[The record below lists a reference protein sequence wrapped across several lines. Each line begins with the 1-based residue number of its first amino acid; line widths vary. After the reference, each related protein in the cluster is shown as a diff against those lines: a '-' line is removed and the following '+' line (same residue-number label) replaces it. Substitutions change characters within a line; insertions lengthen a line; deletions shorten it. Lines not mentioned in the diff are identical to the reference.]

1 MNALKHI
8 SIGNKMLIIIALM
21 LLPVGYLMN
30 QVIEFNEA
38 QIAFSAKELDGT
50 KLIVKMR
57 DVLAHAAHGRAMEVE
72 NKSNPYAKR
81 DEAVRE
87 FLAATTEELISKQTV
102 EDLTSEKNIEIFL
115 DKNVG
120 AIGEVADKSNLT
132 LDPDIDSFYIMDSVT
147 VKLPNAIMEASDIH
161 AILIE
166 AIRATSLSND
176 ARDELN
182 KKIQMVSMYNDG
194 LMVNRDKAFAGNAD
208 GSLKASLERKFSDV
222 DEKEKAFL
230 AIGEAIFKEGKVE
243 GFTEEQVDAA
253 FEAFLSANTSL
264 WEVASSELSRLLDKR
279 IEGFHHKEF
288 IAVEIALGLIV
299 LSLIVF
305 FFMRRSIVVP
315 VKGLVGVMN
324 RIASG
329 ELDLD
334 VPGQDRKDEVGQVAK
349 SLVAIRESVANKA
362 KADAERTAE
371 EQRRAAEERQLVEEQ
386 RRKEQEELE
395 RKAAE
400 ENKKMMVNLAD
411 RFETSVGGV
420 VETVSSAATELRSS
434 AESLTNISSH
444 TTDKAT
450 AVAAATEEATAS
462 VSTVAHAAEQ
472 LLSAI
477 NEISR
482 RVEESA
488 NFTRQAVSKAN
499 STNKTV
505 EGLAEAAKRIDSVVK
520 MIQDIAW
527 QTNLLAL
534 NATIEAARAGDAGKG
549 FAVVAAEVKSLA
561 DQTSKATVEIS
572 EQISAM
578 QTNTGD
584 AVKAIKD
591 ISTQISQ
598 INNISEE
605 IAAAVEEQSASTKE
619 ITINVQQASVGTQ
632 EVAKN
637 IIEVSRS
644 ASESG
649 EAASQVLGASAELST
664 KSEHLRALV
673 DEFVAQIR
681 G

>member
-1 MNALKHI
+1 M
-8 SIGNKMLIIIALM
+8 
-21 LLPVGYLMN
+21 
-30 QVIEFNEA
+30 IEFNEA

-482 RVEESA
+482 RVEDRPIS
-488 NFTRQAVSKAN
+488 R
-499 STNKTV
+499 
-505 EGLAEAAKRIDSVVK
+505 AKR
-520 MIQDIAW
+520 
-527 QTNLLAL
+527 
-534 NATIEAARAGDAGKG
+534 
-549 FAVVAAEVKSLA
+549 
-561 DQTSKATVEIS
+561 
-572 EQISAM
+572 
-578 QTNTGD
+578 
-584 AVKAIKD
+584 
-591 ISTQISQ
+591 
-598 INNISEE
+598 
-605 IAAAVEEQSASTKE
+605 
-619 ITINVQQASVGTQ
+619 
-632 EVAKN
+632 
-637 IIEVSRS
+637 
-644 ASESG
+644 
-649 EAASQVLGASAELST
+649 
-664 KSEHLRALV
+664 
-673 DEFVAQIR
+673 
-681 G
+681 